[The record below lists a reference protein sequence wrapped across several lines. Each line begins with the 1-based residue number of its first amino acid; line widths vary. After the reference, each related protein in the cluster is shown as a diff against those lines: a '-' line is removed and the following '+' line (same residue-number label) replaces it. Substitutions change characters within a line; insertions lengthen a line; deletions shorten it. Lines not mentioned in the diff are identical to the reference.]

1 MAPVR
6 DAKSAIVKLAPIAA
20 PGHLLER
27 DAEIDQLLGGV
38 ARLRGATPQGACV
51 LVHGEAGVGKTSL
64 IRHVREHAGTDVQW
78 LWGHCE
84 PMLWPPPLAPLLELA
99 GELPPALAAAVRGA
113 RLTADVLS
121 GMLALLR
128 DRTQPLVL
136 LIDDAQWAD
145 AATLEL
151 LGYLGRR
158 IVSARAL
165 LVIAYRS
172 DELAA
177 DHPLRALLGR
187 LARPGTERLALAPL
201 SPAAVAE
208 LARRAGRS
216 AQGVY
221 GATQG
226 NPFFVT
232 EVLACADATPP
243 TAVRDAVLARA
254 ARLSPRAR
262 DVLDLVCMA
271 PAGLEADIIDAVIG
285 AEADV
290 IDECLAVGL
299 LQRDDELLRFR
310 HELARGSIEAACPQQ
325 RSASLHGALFD
336 ALGMRHA
343 PAARL
348 VYHAARAGL
357 GAAVLRFAPLAA
369 FEATAASAHRQAADL
384 LALALRESLS
394 LPDAQRAT
402 LLVAYARA
410 CAACHRLDDALRARR
425 EALALHEAAADVLAQ
440 GQDLC
445 EIARLE
451 WFAGAIEPGTAHAAR
466 AIELLEA
473 IGAQRELAMA
483 CATMAQLHM
492 LDESPAA
499 AVAWGRRALAT
510 FEAIDD
516 AEGLAHALN
525 TVGFGELLAGGG
537 AASWARIERSLAIAR
552 EHDME
557 DQVGRAYANLASLA
571 LVHRR
576 LDALR
581 GWCDEGI
588 VHCEARD
595 QDMFVALLRV
605 RSAYG
610 SMLRCDWQAS
620 VDELARLDA
629 LPAITPLEAEQALH
643 VRALIGLRRGEPAH
657 DAYWSE
663 MLDGR
668 RRLAVDP
675 WYAPQSVARAEA
687 AWLRGDERAVA
698 RIASEALPAAVRSGE
713 RWRTG
718 QLAGWLA
725 RVGGLPAGFDAAVSA
740 PSTAELA
747 GDAHG
752 AARAWAVL
760 GCRYDEALALL
771 GGSEADQREAVAL
784 FDALGAPAAAR
795 AARRRLRDQGAGEV
809 GRGPNRHARG
819 DPLGLTARERQVLE
833 LLGRDLSNREI
844 AALLHRSERTVEHHV
859 AALLAKLGAPTRAAA
874 VQAARRRGNVP

>member
-1 MAPVR
+1 MLQGC
-6 DAKSAIVKLAPIAA
+6 DAKSAVVKPAPVAA
-20 PGHLLER
+20 PGRLLER
-27 DAEIDQLLGGV
+27 DAEIDHLLGCV
-38 ARLRGATPQGACV
+38 ARLRHATPQGACV

-64 IRHVREHAGTDVQW
+64 MRHVREHAGTDVQW
-78 LWGHCE
+78 LWGNGE
-84 PMLWPPPLAPLLELA
+84 PMLWPPSLAPLLELLD
-99 GELPPALAAAVRGA
+99 ELPPALATAVRGA
-113 RLTADVLS
+113 RLTAELLA

-128 DRTQPLVL
+128 DGTLPLVL
-136 LIDDAQWAD
+136 VIDDAQWAD

-158 IVSARAL
+158 IAATRAL

-187 LARPGTERLALAPL
+187 LARPGTERIALAPL
-201 SPAAVAE
+201 SRTAVAE

-216 AQGVY
+216 AHGLY
-221 GATQG
+221 RATQG

-232 EVLACADATPP
+232 ELLASPDAAPP
-243 TAVRDAVLARA
+243 SAVRDAVLGRA
-254 ARLSPRAR
+254 ARLSPAAR
-262 DVLDLVCMA
+262 DVLDLVGMA
-271 PAGLEADIIDAVIG
+271 SAGLEADIVDAVLG
-285 AEADV
+285 ASAEA
-290 IDECLAVGL
+290 IDECLATGL

-310 HELARGSIEAACPQQ
+310 HELARGSIEADCAPQ

-336 ALGMRHA
+336 ALGLRDA

-348 VYHAARAGL
+348 VHHAEHAGL
-357 GAAVLRFAPLAA
+357 GAAVLRLAPLAA
-369 FEATAASAHRQAADL
+369 FEATAVSAHRQAADL
-384 LALALRESLS
+384 LALAVRESPR
-394 LPDAQRAT
+394 LPDPQRAT

-410 CAACHRLDDALRARR
+410 CAACHRLDAALRARR
-425 EALALHEAAADVLAQ
+425 EALALHEAGADVLAQ

-445 EIARLE
+445 EIARIE
-451 WFAGAIEPGTAHAAR
+451 WFAGAIESGTAHAAR
-466 AIELLEA
+466 AIALLEP

-499 AVAWGRRALAT
+499 AVAWGTRALAT
-510 FEAIDD
+510 FEAIGD

-537 AASWARIERSLAIAR
+537 AESWARIERSLAIAR

-581 GWCDEGI
+581 DWCEEGI

-610 SMLRCDWQAS
+610 AMQRCEWQAS
-620 VDELARLDA
+620 LDELAQLDT
-629 LPAITPLEAEQALH
+629 LPTVTPLEAEQARH
-643 VRALIGLRRGEPAH
+643 VRALIGLRRGDPAH
-657 DAYWSE
+657 DEYWSE

-698 RIASEALPAAVRSGE
+698 WIASEALPAAVRSGE
-713 RWRTG
+713 RWRIG
-718 QLAGWLA
+718 QLACWLA
-725 RVGGLPAGFDAAVSA
+725 RVGGMPAGFDAPVSA
-740 PSTAELA
+740 PSAAELC
-747 GDAHG
+747 GDARG
-752 AARAWAVL
+752 AARAWAAL
-760 GCRYDEALALL
+760 GCRYDEAMALL
-771 GGSEADQREAVAL
+771 GGNEADQREAIAL
-784 FDALGAPAAAR
+784 FDALGALPAAR
-795 AARRRLRDQGAGEV
+795 VARRRLRDRGAGDV

-833 LLGRDLSNREI
+833 LLGRDLSNRDI

-859 AALLAKLGAPTRAAA
+859 AALLAKLGAATRAGA
-874 VQAARRRGNVP
+874 VQAARRRDNAR

>member
-1 MAPVR
+1 VKPAP
-6 DAKSAIVKLAPIAA
+6 AAA

-27 DAEIDQLLGGV
+27 DAEIDQLLGSV
-38 ARLRGATPQGACV
+38 ARLRQATPQGACV

-64 IRHVREHAGTDVQW
+64 MRHVREHAGADVRW
-78 LWGHCE
+78 LSGHCE
-84 PMLWPPPLAPLLELA
+84 PMLWPPSLAPLLELA

-113 RLTADVLS
+113 RLTTELLA

-128 DRTQPLVL
+128 DRAEPLVL
-136 LIDDAQWAD
+136 AIDDVQWAD
-145 AATLEL
+145 GATLEL

-158 IVSARAL
+158 IASTRAL
-165 LVIAYRS
+165 LVIAYRN

-201 SPAAVAE
+201 SRPAVAE

-216 AQGVY
+216 AHGLY
-221 GATQG
+221 RATQG

-232 EVLACADATPP
+232 EVLASADAAPP

-254 ARLSPRAR
+254 TRLSPGAR
-262 DVLDLVCMA
+262 DVLELVGVA
-271 PAGLEADIIDAVIG
+271 PAGLEADIVDAVLG
-285 AEADV
+285 ASGET
-290 IDECLAVGL
+290 IDECLATGL

-310 HELARGSIEAACPQQ
+310 HELARGSIEADCTPE

-336 ALGMRHA
+336 ALGLRDA

-348 VYHAARAGL
+348 VYHAVRAGL
-357 GAAVLRFAPLAA
+357 GAAVLRLAPLAA
-369 FEATAASAHRQAADL
+369 FDATAASAHRQAADL
-384 LALALRESLS
+384 LTLAVRESS
-394 LPDAQRAT
+394 GLPDAQRAT
-402 LLVAYARA
+402 LLVAHARA
-410 CAACHRLDDALRARR
+410 CAACHRLDQALRARR

-445 EIARLE
+445 EIARIE

-466 AIELLEA
+466 AIALLEP

-499 AVAWGRRALAT
+499 AVAWGTRALTT
-510 FEAIDD
+510 FEAIEDV
-516 AEGLAHALN
+516 EGLAHALN

-537 AASWARIERSLAIAR
+537 EASWARIERSLAIAR

-557 DQVGRAYANLASLA
+557 DHVGRAYANLASLA

-581 GWCDEGI
+581 GWCEEGI

-595 QDMFVALLRV
+595 QDMFVAGLRV

-610 SMLRCDWQAS
+610 SMQRCDWQAGL
-620 VDELARLDA
+620 DDLARLDT
-629 LPAITPLEAEQALH
+629 LPAMTLREAEQALH
-643 VRALIGLRRGEPAH
+643 VRALIGLRRGEPAY
-657 DAYWSE
+657 DDYWSE

-675 WYAPQSVARAEA
+675 WYAPHSVARAEA

-698 RIASEALPAAVRSGE
+698 QIASQALPAAVRSGE
-713 RWRTG
+713 RWRIG
-718 QLAGWLA
+718 QLACWLA
-725 RVGGLPAGFDAAVSA
+725 RVGGLPAGFDAPVSA
-740 PSTAELA
+740 PSAAELR
-747 GDAHG
+747 GDARG
-752 AARAWAVL
+752 AARAWAAL

-771 GGSEADQREAVAL
+771 GGSEDGQREAIAL

-795 AARRRLRDQGAGEV
+795 AARRRLRDRGAGDV

-819 DPLGLTARERQVLE
+819 DPLGLTAREREVLE
-833 LLGRDLSNREI
+833 LLGRELSNRDI

-874 VQAARRRGNVP
+874 VQAARRRGNAQ